1 MWAFCV
7 VEKHETTD
15 TSSKI
20 LLGCVFGTIEF
31 FLLQNAEEFFTN
43 GIVIWGSA
51 SGEGLGHAFFLQMI
65 TKCSGDSGD
74 IVGALIGMKN
84 ERIIRFACAIG
95 IVESPFGERRVILIG
110 DMKSDY
116 FSGIQIHDDAEE

>member
-1 MWAFCV
+1 MWAFGV
-7 VEKHETTD
+7 VKQHETTD
-15 TSSKI
+15 ASSEI
-20 LLGCVFGTIEF
+20 LLGFVLGTIEF

-65 TKCSGDSGD
+65 TKCSGD